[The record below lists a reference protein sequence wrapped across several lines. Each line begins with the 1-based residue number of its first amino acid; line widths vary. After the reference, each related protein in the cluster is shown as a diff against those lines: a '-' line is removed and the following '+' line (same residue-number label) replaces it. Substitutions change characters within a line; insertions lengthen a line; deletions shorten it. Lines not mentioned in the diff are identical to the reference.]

1 MKNKH
6 TVSIQVTDKNDKPQN
21 IVNVKSKFNKL
32 SDEDKT
38 WVLREMIYWSRQ
50 QLNNLHPEQEQI
62 DMNEFII
69 KNLKEQIET
78 LNQIILTKDQII
90 ENVEQQNDA
99 YENYIRELE
108 RIIESYKLL
117 LNNSINQLNNQ

>member
-1 MKNKH
+1 
-6 TVSIQVTDKNDKPQN
+6 
-21 IVNVKSKFNKL
+21 
-32 SDEDKT
+32 
-38 WVLREMIYWSRQ
+38 
-50 QLNNLHPEQEQI
+50 
-62 DMNEFII
+62 MNEELVEI
-69 KNLKEQIET
+69 LKEQIET

-90 ENVEQQNDA
+90 ANVEQQNDA

>member
-1 MKNKH
+1 M
-6 TVSIQVTDKNDKPQN
+6 SE
-21 IVNVKSKFNKL
+21 L
-32 SDEDKT
+32 
-38 WVLREMIYWSRQ
+38 
-50 QLNNLHPEQEQI
+50 
-62 DMNEFII
+62 II
-69 KNLKEQIET
+69 ENLKEQIET

-117 LNNSINQLNNQ
+117 LNNSINQLNNL

>member
-1 MKNKH
+1 
-6 TVSIQVTDKNDKPQN
+6 
-21 IVNVKSKFNKL
+21 
-32 SDEDKT
+32 
-38 WVLREMIYWSRQ
+38 
-50 QLNNLHPEQEQI
+50 
-62 DMNEFII
+62 MNEFII

-117 LNNSINQLNNQ
+117 LNNSINQLNNL